1 MKKRRRNNIMG
12 INKGFLLKKVGNE
25 YMIIPTNNNKV
36 LMNKIFNINEV
47 GADIYKSLENG
58 LSIAETIDELLKEYD
73 IDKETLTNDVL
84 EFVEELRKRGIY
96 SD

>member
-1 MKKRRRNNIMG
+1 MG

-25 YMIIPTNNNKV
+25 YMIIPTNNSKV

-47 GADIYKSLENG
+47 GADIYKILENG
-58 LSIAETIDELLKEYD
+58 LSVAEAIDELLKEYD
-73 IDKETLTNDVL
+73 IDKDTLTNDVL

>member
-1 MKKRRRNNIMG
+1 MG

-47 GADIYKSLENG
+47 GADIYKTLENG
-58 LSIAETIDELLKEYD
+58 LSVAETIDELLKEYD

>member
-1 MKKRRRNNIMG
+1 MG

-47 GADIYKSLENG
+47 GADIYKTLENG
-58 LSIAETIDELLKEYD
+58 LSINETIDELLKEYD

>member
-1 MKKRRRNNIMG
+1 MG
-12 INKGFLLKKVGNE
+12 INKGFLVKKVGNE

>member
-1 MKKRRRNNIMG
+1 MG

-25 YMIIPTNNNKV
+25 YMIIPTNNSKV

-58 LSIAETIDELLKEYD
+58 LSIAETIDELLKEYE
-73 IDKETLTNDVL
+73 IDKETLTNDIL

>member
-1 MKKRRRNNIMG
+1 MG

>member
-1 MKKRRRNNIMG
+1 MG

-25 YMIIPTNNNKV
+25 YMIIPTNNSKV

>member
-1 MKKRRRNNIMG
+1 MG

-58 LSIAETIDELLKEYD
+58 LSINETIDELLKEYD

>member
-1 MKKRRRNNIMG
+1 MG

-47 GADIYKSLENG
+47 GADIYKTLENG
-58 LSIAETIDELLKEYD
+58 LSIAETIDKLLKEYD
-73 IDKETLTNDVL
+73 IDKDTLTNDVL

>member
-1 MKKRRRNNIMG
+1 MG

-58 LSIAETIDELLKEYD
+58 SSIAETIDELLKEYD

>member
-1 MKKRRRNNIMG
+1 MG

-25 YMIIPTNNNKV
+25 YMIIPTNNKKV

-47 GADIYKSLENG
+47 GADIYKTLENG
-58 LSIAETIDELLKEYD
+58 LSINETIDELLKEYD

>member
-1 MKKRRRNNIMG
+1 MG

-25 YMIIPTNNNKV
+25 YMIIPTNNSKV

-47 GADIYKSLENG
+47 GADIYKSLESG

-84 EFVEELRKRGIY
+84 EFVEELTKRGIY

>member
-1 MKKRRRNNIMG
+1 MG
-12 INKGFLLKKVGNE
+12 INKGFLLKKVGSE

-47 GADIYKSLENG
+47 GADIYKTLENG
-58 LSIAETIDELLKEYD
+58 LSINETIDELLKEYD

>member
-1 MKKRRRNNIMG
+1 MG

-58 LSIAETIDELLKEYD
+58 LSIAETIDELLKEYE

>member
-1 MKKRRRNNIMG
+1 MG

-47 GADIYKSLENG
+47 GADIYKTLGNG

-73 IDKETLTNDVL
+73 VDKETLTNDVL

>member
-1 MKKRRRNNIMG
+1 MG

-47 GADIYKSLENG
+47 GADIYKTLENG
-58 LSIAETIDELLKEYD
+58 LSIAETIDELLKEYE

>member
-1 MKKRRRNNIMG
+1 MG

-36 LMNKIFNINEV
+36 LMNKIFNINVV

-58 LSIAETIDELLKEYD
+58 LSINETIDELLKEYD

>member
-1 MKKRRRNNIMG
+1 MG

-25 YMIIPTNNNKV
+25 YMIIPTNNSKV

-73 IDKETLTNDVL
+73 IDKETLTNDAL